1 MGFSMVRLQSLM
13 SWVYKKIIYLV
24 TKHLI
29 AFHVD
34 CYIVVENLPLEKAPH
49 IPAFPT
55 TDFSL
60 LCEITM
66 LFPRKSLVLSNT

>member
-1 MGFSMVRLQSLM
+1 MGFSMVRLHSLM

-34 CYIVVENLPLEKAPH
+34 CYIVVEKLPLEKAPH

-55 TDFSL
+55 TDFSS

-66 LFPRKSLVLSNT
+66 LFPQKSPVLSNT